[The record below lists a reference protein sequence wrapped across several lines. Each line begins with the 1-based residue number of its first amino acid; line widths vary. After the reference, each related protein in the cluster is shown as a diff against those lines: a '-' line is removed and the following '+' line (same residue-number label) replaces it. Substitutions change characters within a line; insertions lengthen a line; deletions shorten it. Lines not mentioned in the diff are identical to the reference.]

1 MKELQKEYGMAII
14 LITHDVGV
22 IAENADRVVVMYGG
36 KVMET
41 TDVKTLFKKPKHPY
55 TWGLLNSIPRLD
67 VEQERLYSST
77 RNGSRPIALPT
88 GLPIQQQV

>member
-1 MKELQKEYGMAII
+1 MKELQREYGMAII

-41 TDVKTLFKKPKHPY
+41 SDVRTTFKTPKHPLHL
-55 TWGLLNSIPRLD
+55 GIA
-67 VEQERLYSST
+67 QLYPET
-77 RNGSRPIALPT
+77 
-88 GLPIQQQV
+88 